1 MIGVADLAF
10 AQARIQA
17 RHGVRVGESTW
28 RMLSATAAFR
38 GFLEQARST
47 ALRPWLLNISS
58 ISTKHDIERLLRDN
72 LHGRIA
78 EVAGWVPPAL
88 RPAVRWTA
96 ALIEL
101 PALDYLLHGGAA
113 LSWMRDEP
121 RLRSTAAVEPGQRAA
136 VLAQGELAA
145 LARGDQ
151 GDSLF
156 ERWLVEWRRR
166 LPALARSETAHL
178 ERLARLVLAALDEA
192 AAHALEPTVHDSSVI
207 RRRLENALTFEFR
220 RRFLEPAAI
229 FAHLLLVIL
238 EFAEVRGA
246 LVSRVIFEPGVR

>member
-1 MIGVADLAF
+1 MIGASNLAY
-10 AQARIQA
+10 AQARTQA
-17 RHGVRVGESTW
+17 RHGTLANETTW

-38 GFLEQARST
+38 GFLEQARRT

-58 ISTKHDIERLLRDN
+58 ISTKHDIEQLLRDN
-72 LHGRIA
+72 LRGRIA
-78 EVAGWVPPAL
+78 EVARWVPPAL
-88 RPAVRWTA
+88 RPAVHWTV

-121 RLRSTAAVEPGQRAA
+121 RLQSIAAVEPGQRAA

-145 LARGDQ
+145 IARGDQ
-151 GDSLF
+151 GNTLI
-156 ERWLVEWRRR
+156 ERWLVEWRLR
-166 LPALARSETAHL
+166 LPALARGEMVHL
-178 ERLARLVLAALDEA
+178 ERLARLVLTALDEA
-192 AAHALEPTVHDSSVI
+192 AARALELTVHDSSVI